1 MDKVRVLRILEYVG
15 DRQWVENQMNKGGVP
30 MIGQK
35 AFGVDGLKGIIKS
48 TVIDQFP
55 EVVEK
60 VEEKVVVNN
69 CSNCDNSWHHYSGKI
84 VETICTLDSSD
95 KLECQSDNYRYYT
108 PKEEDE

>member
-48 TVIDQFP
+48 TVVDQFP
-55 EVVEK
+55 EVVES
-60 VEEKVVVNN
+60 EEEIIKD
-69 CSNCDNSWHHYSGKI
+69 CSNCNNYWHHYSGGSYERFCIIDDNDAK
-84 VETICTLDSSD
+84 E
-95 KLECQSDNYRYYT
+95 ECHLNDFKYYT
-108 PKEEDE
+108 PRKR